1 MVIKCIL
8 LCTPTNKNI
17 LLKEKEYKNFC
28 GLRRKNKPCPPQK
41 RNPKRRALAP
51 TPSAA
56 PQGHITGE
64 GNPTTPTPPKDE
76 NGRTKNSSTVFYFYI

>member
-17 LLKEKEYKNFC
+17 LLKEKEYKKFC

-51 TPSAA
+51 TPSAG
-56 PQGHITGE
+56 PQVTG
-64 GNPTTPTPPKDE
+64 PPDQTTRA
-76 NGRTKNSSTVFYFYI
+76 GASLAHAVGLLSQSLQ